1 MHPPSKVYIR
11 VSVNRGCRLSGRSK
25 RSAPAWSDGI
35 RTAPEVSH
43 LAVRL
48 TVTARGPAW
57 SESSQNTD
65 RPFVISA
72 PSAVQPEGSA
82 ATHGNIADDGTA
94 CADKIMVW
102 PVPQAGATATVCI
115 ASVNAPTARAIA

>member
-25 RSAPAWSDGI
+25 RCAPAWSDGI
-35 RTAPEVSH
+35 RTAPVVSH

-57 SESSQNTD
+57 SESSQNAD
-65 RPFVISA
+65 RPLVMWAWST
-72 PSAVQPEGSA
+72 VQPEGSA
-82 ATHGNIADDGTA
+82 AMHGSTADDGTA
-94 CADKIMVW
+94 CADKIMVG
-102 PVPQAGATATVCI
+102 PVPQTGAAVSIFTA
-115 ASVNAPTARAIA
+115 AD